1 MQKLYTLSLLVFF
14 IGSSGISYTAE
25 QNLAVMAPE
34 HAAQVRTW
42 RATWA
47 NALNHSIIHEQKLQ
61 QARTIF
67 FNVMHD
73 VYSRCTLSSELLY
86 NLRDRQHYTVMAP
99 QDIEHIKKIQQG
111 LASLKDLA
119 AAKEQVQTQEL
130 FCSCYACN
138 PIAPT
143 ATDEYL
149 PTDDGQNALS
159 DAKMT
164 TRTMWKFTRRKIIS
178 QNLSVRPTTSKSIY
192 YFTGASTITAKKI
205 TMHNEFS
212 IKQ

>member
-25 QNLAVMAPE
+25 QNLAIMAPE

-73 VYSRCTLSSELLY
+73 VYSRYTLSSELLY
-86 NLRDRQHYTVMAP
+86 NLRDRQHYAVMAP
-99 QDIEHIKKIQQG
+99 QDIEHIKQLRKN
-111 LASLKDLA
+111 L
-119 AAKEQVQTQEL
+119 
-130 FCSCYACN
+130 
-138 PIAPT
+138 
-143 ATDEYL
+143 EY
-149 PTDDGQNALS
+149 NKANC
-159 DAKMT
+159 
-164 TRTMWKFTRRKIIS
+164 IS
-178 QNLSVRPTTSKSIY
+178 YIGTSKY
-192 YFTGASTITAKKI
+192 RCITAP
-205 TMHNEFS
+205 
-212 IKQ
+212 